1 MNYFGY
7 SKEKEDMLQEKVNNF
22 KIKYDEL
29 NSQYLELY
37 EIYQKQKQK
46 ITYLQEIKEIISDL
60 SVIPL
65 YTDLVKKYVNDITS
79 ITSTM
84 LNIIFK
90 NTIFLINRNVT

>member
-46 ITYLQEIKEIISDL
+46 ITY
-60 SVIPL
+60 
-65 YTDLVKKYVNDITS
+65 
-79 ITSTM
+79 
-84 LNIIFK
+84 
-90 NTIFLINRNVT
+90 